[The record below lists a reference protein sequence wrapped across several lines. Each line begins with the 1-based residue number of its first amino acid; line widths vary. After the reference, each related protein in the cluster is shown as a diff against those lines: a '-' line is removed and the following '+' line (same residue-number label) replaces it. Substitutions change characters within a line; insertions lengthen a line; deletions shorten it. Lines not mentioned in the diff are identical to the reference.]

1 MQVDG
6 YMSLL
11 PLWRFLLNG
20 FRAFMAHK
28 GLETAKSLTYTS
40 LFAVVPL
47 LTLTLAILSAFPS
60 FQVFSTQV
68 QAMLFD
74 RLLPSSSTELQDY
87 LAGFAG
93 QATQLTWVG
102 AVMLL
107 ATAYLMLVS
116 IEEHFNS
123 IWGVSKHRQGL
134 ASFLLYW
141 CVLSLGPLLL
151 GLGFAISS
159 YLTSLSLFQRVTEVT
174 DQIGANALMLRLFPS
189 LMTVGAFTLLYAA
202 VPNCPVRVR
211 HALAGAVLVAI
222 TLVLLK
228 WLFGVFITTA
238 SYQVVYGTFAALP
251 IFLLWLYVCWVVIL
265 CGANLVHALPNWQH
279 QHEQKEVHPTLLL
292 FALLHL
298 FWRRQQQGEGVQ
310 ISRLQEQ
317 GWNFAGTPVEELLNL
332 LSENKLIRNVDHD
345 EYVLVRDLHG
355 VTMWQLLRACPWS
368 PPSLQELQQPLPAV
382 LRLHL
387 PVLSGFQQKIGKL
400 EQTAYQQFQTTVGDE
415 FARLQAATKS

>member
-1 MQVDG
+1 MRPASPV
-6 YMSLL
+6 S
-11 PLWRFLLNG
+11 FLHSV
-20 FRAFMAHK
+20 FRAFMAHN

-68 QAMLFD
+68 QAMLFE

-93 QATQLTWVG
+93 QGTQLTWAG

-107 ATAYLMLVS
+107 ATAYLMLVN
-116 IEEHFNS
+116 IEEHFNN
-123 IWGVSKHRQGL
+123 IWGVNKHRQGL

-159 YLTSLSLFQRVTEVT
+159 YLASLSLFQRFTEVT
-174 DQIGANALMLRLFPS
+174 DYFGANALLLRVFPS
-189 LMTVGAFTLLYAA
+189 LMTVGAFTLLYSA

-211 HALAGAVLVAI
+211 YAFAGAVAVALA
-222 TLVLLK
+222 LVLLK
-228 WLFGVFITTA
+228 WLFGLFIATA

-265 CGANLVHALPNWQH
+265 CGANLVHSLPNWQY
-279 QHEQKEVHPTLLL
+279 QRERQGVHPTLLL

-298 FWRRQQQGEGVQ
+298 FWRRQQQGESVF

-317 GWNFAGTPVEELLNL
+317 GWSFAGTPVETLLNVL
-332 LSENKLIRNVDHD
+332 TDHKLVRSVDHD
-345 EYVLVRDLHG
+345 EYMLVRDLHG
-355 VTMWQLLRACPWS
+355 VTMWQLLRACPWA
-368 PPSLQELQQPLPAV
+368 PPSLEELQQPLPAV

-387 PVLSGFQQKIGKL
+387 PVLSEFQHKIGEL
-400 EQTAYQQFQTTVGDE
+400 EQAAHLQFQATVGDE
-415 FARLQAATKS
+415 FARLQQVAHN

>member
-1 MQVDG
+1 
-6 YMSLL
+6 MSPASQL
-11 PLWRFLLNG
+11 RFLRNV
-20 FRAFMAHK
+20 FRAFMVHN
-28 GLETAKSLTYTS
+28 GFETAKSLTYTS

-47 LTLTLAILSAFPS
+47 LTLTLAILSAFPT

-74 RLLPSSSTELQDY
+74 RLLPSSSDELQDY

-93 QATQLTWVG
+93 QATQLTWAG

-107 ATAYLMLVS
+107 ATAYLMLVN

-123 IWGVSKHRQGL
+123 IWGVSQHRQGV

-174 DQIGANALMLRLFPS
+174 NQLGANALLLRLFPS
-189 LMTVGAFTLLYAA
+189 LLTVGAFTLLYTA
-202 VPNCPVRVR
+202 VPNCPVRMR
-211 HALAGAVLVAI
+211 HALTGAAVVAFS
-222 TLVLLK
+222 LVLLK
-228 WLFGVFITTA
+228 WLFGMFIATA
-238 SYQVVYGTFAALP
+238 SYQLVCGTFAALP

-265 CGANLVHALPNWQH
+265 CGANLVHALLNWRH
-279 QHEQKEVHPTLLL
+279 QNEQKEVHPTLLL
-292 FALLHL
+292 FVLLHL
-298 FWRRQQQGEGVQ
+298 FWRRQQQGESVFM
-310 ISRLQEQ
+310 SRLQEL
-317 GWNFAGTPVEELLNL
+317 GWNFAGTPVEELLGL
-332 LSENKLIRNVDHD
+332 LTEHKLIRNVDHD
-345 EYVLVRDLHG
+345 EYALIRDLHG

-368 PPSLQELQQPLPAV
+368 PPSLQELQQPLPAL

-387 PVLSGFQQKIGKL
+387 PGLGEFQQKIGKL
-400 EQTAYQQFQTTVGDE
+400 EQTAYQQFQASVGEE
-415 FARLQAATKS
+415 FARLQETAKT